1 MKQRIYTVA
10 TAHLDTV
17 WDWTFETTVKE
28 YIYRTLRDNFNHFEK
43 YPNYRFSF
51 EGAYRYELMEEY
63 YPELFE
69 KLKGYVADGRWNV
82 AGSSYENG
90 DVNVPSPEALF
101 RNILYGNSYFDKKFG
116 KRSKDIYLPDCFG
129 FGWALPSIAHHANL
143 LGFTTQ
149 KLSWG
154 SAYGNPFDI
163 GKWRG
168 VDGNYIFASLQG
180 GSYTKGI
187 NDVRD
192 RQDVSGK
199 LSLNK
204 KYFDFD
210 WTFLLYGAFDDRGGA
225 PEPYSIETVEREISK
240 NDTSESNVLSSSTD
254 QIFRDLENEL
264 TKEQIDK
271 LPEWNNELLMSDHA
285 VGGYTSRAIGKRWNR
300 RNELLADMA
309 ERSACTAEWV
319 GAMEYPR
326 EKFETAWKRVI
337 AHQFHDDIPGTSL
350 FPVYK
355 RSWNDYILSLNQFAE
370 EYRASVSG
378 VARSLNTCVEGIPV
392 IVNNPVETFRKEA
405 VEARVTM
412 AEPCKYVRVY
422 HNGKE
427 VPSQIKSH
435 IGRVFEIVFT
445 AEVPAIGYAVFDV
458 RPSDTPCD
466 IITSLKIDEHALE
479 NEFYAVCIDNNGD
492 ISSIIEKKSNHEL
505 LSSPVRLGL
514 YNYNGSA
521 NWPAW
526 ELNYDELSCDAQEYA
541 GDQSVLT
548 PYRVVFTVIED
559 GPSRVALKIYRHA
572 DYQPHVPRSSFT
584 QIVSLDNGSDF
595 IRVENEVDWN
605 SERRLL
611 KVEFPLS
618 SSNPT
623 ASYDLGLGVIERGNR
638 TRQLHEV
645 PAQLWAD
652 ITDKS
657 NEFGVS
663 VFSDSKSGWD
673 KPTDNKLRLT
683 AIHTPMLQYDPDW
696 HENRYSDQSLLDVG
710 LNRFGFGIF
719 FHNCGWQ
726 NGTQLAAKC
735 FAQPLAAFQTVSH
748 DGILGTDYSFGSISD
763 SNILVRAI
771 KKAENTDEVIVRFNE
786 GAGRNAENVR
796 FTLGDGIE
804 SAREV
809 FASEEKLGEA
819 SVVNGELV
827 FSINRYEPK
836 TFALKL
842 KAFKSSVQKANEK
855 ALDLPYNLCS
865 TTYNSQRF
873 AASLDGNN
881 QSIPAELF
889 PETITCGNI
898 SFKMGSKEAECK
910 NALIANGQEIK
921 IPSGYK
927 TLYFLAC
934 SLNGDKNAVFT
945 LDGDEKVIRIQDYQ
959 ERIGAWD
966 LYSAEE
972 TGYIKRDVLAWNA
985 THTHCP
991 TGDNVAKHLYIFR
1004 YKIELNGNEQTLKL
1018 PIDSSIAIFA
1028 ATASDEKH
1036 TATATQLYDSL
1047 EKREFF
1053 YSRLYKLPEKRGG
1066 VTCPF

>member
-28 YIYRTLRDNFNHFEK
+28 YIYRTLRDNFNNFET

-63 YPELFE
+63 YPDLFE
-69 KLKGYVADGRWNV
+69 KLKEYVAQGRWNV

-101 RNILYGNSYFDKKFG
+101 RNILYGNGYFDKKFN

-180 GSYTKGI
+180 GSYTKGL
-187 NDVRD
+187 NEVRD
-192 RQDVSGK
+192 RQDISSK
-199 LSLNK
+199 LALNK

-225 PEPYSIETVEREISK
+225 PEPYAVETVERELAENK
-240 NDTSESNVLSSSTD
+240 TSESDVLSTSSD

-264 TKEQIDK
+264 TKEQINK
-271 LPEWNNELLMSDHA
+271 LPEWNNELVMSDHA

-309 ERSACTAEWV
+309 ERSACAAEWI
-319 GAMEYPR
+319 GAMRYPK

-355 RSWNDYILSLNQFAE
+355 RSWNDYILSLNQFGE
-370 EYRASVSG
+370 EYRASVSS
-378 VARSLNTCVEGIPV
+378 VSRMLNTSAEGVPIV
-392 IVNNPVETFRKEA
+392 VNNPVEIARKEP

-412 AEPCKYVRVY
+412 IEPCKAVRVY
-422 HNGKE
+422 HNGTE
-427 VPSQIKSH
+427 VPSQIKTH

-445 AEVPAIGYAVFDV
+445 AEVPSLGYSVFDV
-458 RPSDTPCD
+458 RPAETPCD
-466 IITSLKIDEHALE
+466 IKTSLKIDEHTLE
-479 NEFYAVCIDNNGD
+479 NEFYIVRVNNNGD
-492 ISSIIEKKSNHEL
+492 IYSIIEKQSNREI
-505 LSSPVRLGL
+505 LSAPIRLGL
-514 YNYNGSA
+514 YNYNGSED
-521 NWPAW
+521 WPAW
-526 ELNYDELSCDAQEYA
+526 ELNYEELSCDAQEYA
-541 GDQSVLT
+541 GDQSLPQTYKVNL
-548 PYRVVFTVIED
+548 TVIED
-559 GPSRVALKIYRHA
+559 GAARVALKIHRRA
-572 DYQPHVPRSSFT
+572 DYQPQVPRSTFT
-584 QIVSLDNGSDF
+584 QIVSLSNGSDF

-618 SSNPT
+618 ASNPT
-623 ASYDLGLGVIERGNR
+623 AAYDLGLGVIERPNR

-652 ITDKS
+652 ITDES

-663 VFSDSKSGWD
+663 IFSDSKSGWD
-673 KPTDNKLRLT
+673 KPSDNKLRLT
-683 AIHTPMLQYDPDW
+683 AIHTPMLPFDPDW
-696 HENRYSDQSLLDVG
+696 HKNRYSDQSMLDLG

-719 FHNCGWQ
+719 FHNGGWQ
-726 NGTQLAAKC
+726 NGTQLASKC

-748 DGILGTDYSFGSISD
+748 DGTFGTDYSFGSISD
-763 SNILVRAI
+763 SSVLIRAI
-771 KKAENTDEVIVRFNE
+771 KKAENTDELIVRFNE
-786 GAGRNAENVR
+786 GAGKKTENVR
-796 FTLGDGIE
+796 FTIGEGIE

-809 FASEEKLGEA
+809 FASEEELGKA
-819 SVVNGELV
+819 SVENGELV
-827 FSINRYEPK
+827 FSINKYEPK
-836 TFALKL
+836 TFALTL
-842 KAFKSSVQKANEK
+842 KPCKTPLQKINET
-855 ALDLPYNLCS
+855 ALILPYNICS
-865 TTYNSQRF
+865 ATYNNQCF
-873 AASLDGNN
+873 TAALDSNN

-889 PETITCGNI
+889 PETITCGGV

-910 NALIANGQEIK
+910 NALISNGQEIK
-921 IPSGYK
+921 IPSGHK
-927 TLYFLAC
+927 TLYLLAC

-1004 YKIELNGNEQTLKL
+1004 YKIELNGEAQTLKL

-1028 ATASDEKH
+1028 ATAVDDDY
-1036 TATATQLYDSL
+1036 TTTATQLYDTL

-1053 YSRLYKLPEKRGG
+1053 YSRLYNPPEERSG
-1066 VTCPF
+1066 VACPF